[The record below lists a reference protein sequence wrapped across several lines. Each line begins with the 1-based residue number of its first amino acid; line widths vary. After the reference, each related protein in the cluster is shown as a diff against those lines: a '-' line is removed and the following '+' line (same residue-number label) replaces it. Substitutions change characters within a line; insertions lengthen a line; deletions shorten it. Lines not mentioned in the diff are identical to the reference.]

1 MRKPLYNIVIFIFH
15 IITLILLFTLCIHF
29 NVIKLDLSD
38 FSKEAV
44 ASFFKNDYVVNI
56 VCTILT
62 AAALYII
69 QIKYSKHKLKS
80 DFRCNEIIHD
90 VYDGIERTHE
100 LIKESKELSN
110 EIEELEKDPNMDFNV
125 YRKEEALKYL
135 AFYKKHKGDFK
146 ICNIALTYPNNW
158 ILIDSVQTVFFINLN
173 FKLWLGVILIPVC
186 QPIPK
191 GHLRTNLLR
200 LQPAALRLELLELLN
215 ALLLGF
221 GENIFRFGVAV
232 IIVANDDTSLPPTVL
247 ALSYGSV
254 PGFSFS
260 CHGFNS
266 FPKISSMK
274 PPTIP
279 QACFCISVVTWV

>member
-29 NVIKLDLSD
+29 NVIKLDFLD

-110 EIEELEKDPNMDFNV
+110 EIEKLEKDPNMDFNV
-125 YRKEEALKYL
+125 YRKHRLTRAHREKQLKMSCQALHN
-135 AFYKKHKGDFK
+135 AP
-146 ICNIALTYPNNW
+146 PN
-158 ILIDSVQTVFFINLN
+158 
-173 FKLWLGVILIPVC
+173 
-186 QPIPK
+186 
-191 GHLRTNLLR
+191 RT
-200 LQPAALRLELLELLN
+200 
-215 ALLLGF
+215 
-221 GENIFRFGVAV
+221 
-232 IIVANDDTSLPPTVL
+232 
-247 ALSYGSV
+247 
-254 PGFSFS
+254 
-260 CHGFNS
+260 
-266 FPKISSMK
+266 
-274 PPTIP
+274 
-279 QACFCISVVTWV
+279 